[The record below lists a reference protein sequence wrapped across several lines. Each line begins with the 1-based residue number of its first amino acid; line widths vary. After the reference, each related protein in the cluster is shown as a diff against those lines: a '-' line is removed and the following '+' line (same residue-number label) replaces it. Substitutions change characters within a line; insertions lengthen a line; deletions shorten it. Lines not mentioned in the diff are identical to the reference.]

1 MWPDVCKQ
9 DTFPCNLGTAG
20 ENIST
25 IENLTDRRAPTLLKG
40 IWSFISLYNKQK
52 YSIFTMFIE
61 KYFEV
66 LEADL
71 NNIQATLDT
80 IASRYHVPKVEWK
93 IRSIKGRVRA
103 ILSRY
108 S

>member
-1 MWPDVCKQ
+1 
-9 DTFPCNLGTAG
+9 
-20 ENIST
+20 
-25 IENLTDRRAPTLLKG
+25 
-40 IWSFISLYNKQK
+40 
-52 YSIFTMFIE
+52 MFIE

-66 LEADL
+66 LEADI

-80 IASRYHVPKVEWK
+80 IASRDHVPKVEWK

-103 ILSRY
+103 ILSWY